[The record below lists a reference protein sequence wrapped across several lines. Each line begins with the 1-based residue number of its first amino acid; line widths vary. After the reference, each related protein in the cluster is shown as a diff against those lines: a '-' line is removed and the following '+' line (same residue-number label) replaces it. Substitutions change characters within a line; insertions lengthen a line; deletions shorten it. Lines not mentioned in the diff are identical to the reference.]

1 MRVSSASELKN
12 SSSKVVAVQHW
23 HEETTAA
30 TDSGESLKVLR
41 CFLNLPGVRGGPRW
55 VTEIEVLN
63 MSGCLKAGPRRA

>member
-30 TDSGESLKVLR
+30 TDSGWSISQ
-41 CFLNLPGVRGGPRW
+41 GVEMFSQLAW
-55 VTEIEVLN
+55 ST
-63 MSGCLKAGPRRA
+63 RRAEMGDGN